1 MVTVVNMKVLILWGK
16 YGSQEHKMIVIS
28 LETIHRVESSKSSAI
43 SQGSQ
48 WGLTFFFNVYLLHRV
63 LVATHRIFSLH

>member
-1 MVTVVNMKVLILWGK
+1 
-16 YGSQEHKMIVIS
+16 MIVIS
-28 LETIHRVESSKSSAI
+28 LETIHRFESSKSSAI

-48 WGLTFFFNVYLLHRV
+48 WGLTFFFNVYLLHWV